1 MCSLYL
7 FSALMYSDADTVYQS
22 INALLDNLIDLLFNG
37 MVTELDEMLS
47 ITSHHYY
54 MGRHVVIIMG
64 IHCNEQLPE
73 TKPSM
78 DNKRPI

>member
-37 MVTELDEMLS
+37 MVTELD
-47 ITSHHYY
+47 
-54 MGRHVVIIMG
+54 
-64 IHCNEQLPE
+64 
-73 TKPSM
+73 
-78 DNKRPI
+78 